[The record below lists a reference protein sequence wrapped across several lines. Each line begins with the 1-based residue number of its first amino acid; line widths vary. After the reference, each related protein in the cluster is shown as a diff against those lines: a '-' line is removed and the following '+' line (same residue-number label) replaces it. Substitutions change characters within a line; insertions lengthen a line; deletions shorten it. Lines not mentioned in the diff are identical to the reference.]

1 MTEMITMGYALAAI
15 AAAGV
20 LAAGA
25 AAARMQRRRRSRRER
40 EWIAACV
47 ALLLR
52 EQFGGESGSAPG
64 VPALGRMPRRRRRM
78 ILAETMASLVR
89 ATSGLDPVPLRRV
102 VKAYRLDRYLLR
114 RAARRRGLSRAYCL
128 ALLGTL
134 PLDARAAAGLTR
146 YASSRNR
153 GVRFQ
158 TLLARLAADPR
169 PAVRLLADF
178 PGLLSHVE
186 CSAVVAMLGR
196 GLLPLAYEPLL
207 GSPNRNL
214 QTLGLCI
221 VRRFGLREA
230 EPTLVALLAEAEA
243 ETGAE
248 AVTETQSGACSA
260 GMQCEVLF
268 TLCSLHGRL
277 TRAAVMRSME
287 RLTPAERRSLLRCMV
302 LEGYSARSL
311 GMLLAAAERPYFE
324 ALVNSHKRR
333 IVCG

>member
-15 AAAGV
+15 AAAGL

-25 AAARMQRRRRSRRER
+25 AAVRVRRRRRTRRDR
-40 EWIAACV
+40 EWTAACV
-47 ALLLR
+47 EMLLR
-52 EQFGGESGSAPG
+52 EQFGGESGS
-64 VPALGRMPRRRRRM
+64 VPALGRVHRRHRRM

-89 ATSGLDPVPLRRV
+89 ATAGLDPVPLRRV
-102 VKAYRLDRYLLR
+102 VDAYRLDRYLLR

-128 ALLGTL
+128 ALLGAL
-134 PLDARAAAGLTR
+134 PLDARSAAGLER
-146 YASSRNR
+146 YASNRDR

-158 TLLARLAADPR
+158 ALLARLAADPQ
-169 PAVRLLADF
+169 PAVRLLAEF
-178 PGLLSHVE
+178 PGTLSHVE

-196 GLLPLAYEPLL
+196 GLLPLAYEPLIA
-207 GSPNRNL
+207 SPNRNL
-214 QTLGLCI
+214 RTVGLHI

-230 EPTLVALLAEAEA
+230 EPALVALLADAE
-243 ETGAE
+243 EN
-248 AVTETQSGACSA
+248 SG
-260 GMQCEVLF
+260 GMRREVLF

-287 RLTPAERRSLLRCMV
+287 RLTPAERRSLLRYMV

-311 GMLLAAAERPYFE
+311 GMLLAAGERPYFE
-324 ALVNSHKRR
+324 TLVDSHKRR